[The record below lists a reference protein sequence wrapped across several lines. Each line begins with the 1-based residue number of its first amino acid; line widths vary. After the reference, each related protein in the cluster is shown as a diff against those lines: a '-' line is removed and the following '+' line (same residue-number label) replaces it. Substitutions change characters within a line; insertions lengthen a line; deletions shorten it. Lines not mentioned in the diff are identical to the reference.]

1 MDGGV
6 GRENCVN
13 RIIEHRSKMP
23 DIL

>member
-1 MDGGV
+1 MDGGI

-13 RIIEHRSKMP
+13 GIIEHRPNMQ